1 MDFKEFVSWLTQE
14 LGRNIFVDYSSY
26 KMIAQNPTTQEWSKL
41 VKRLDQSPNRE
52 PFVKVRRGHKQ
63 QIAFSNM
70 EKIENLKLMQNKGF
84 LTIEWAGNERVSQ
97 ELGARR
103 PNRRDVLSNTIDE
116 IRAQLAQFASLD
128 LASRVARLEKSVLGE
143 AVTEEES
150 RGRIY
155 EIVSLLLPYLVGEG
169 EDISISSIVD
179 RIGILKNFRTPEGR
193 CTLDRLTLMKTV
205 LELVRDRPEVFSVR
219 DAENRD
225 IGASHVYVH
234 SGDNL
239 IMLRLY
245 PRQGLYY
252 NLHHLGQGRSPLTNS
267 LVKTMRG
274 EFTEISRLLRS
285 LRLRTDV
292 TAQMVFTIACG
303 VADPKWY
310 FADETN
316 EILADINKQLTTQGC
331 QLVQSNGLWF
341 ISKVARR
348 SDRY

>member
-14 LGRNIFVDYSSY
+14 LGRNTFVDYSSY
-26 KMIAQNPTTQEWSKL
+26 KMIAKNPTTQEWSKL
-41 VKRLDQSPNRE
+41 VKHLDQSPDRE
-52 PFVKVRRGHKQ
+52 PFVKVRRGSKR

-70 EKIENLKLMQNKGF
+70 KKIETLKLMQNKGL
-84 LTIEWAGNERVSQ
+84 LTIEWAGKERVSQ
-97 ELGARR
+97 ELGPRR
-103 PNRRDVLSNTIDE
+103 PNRRDVLSDTIDE

-143 AVTEEES
+143 TVTIEES

-155 EIVSLLLPYLVGEG
+155 EIVSLLLPYLVEEG
-169 EDISISSIVD
+169 EDVSIGSIVD
-179 RIGILKNFRTPEGR
+179 RVGILKNFHIREGHG
-193 CTLDRLTLMKTV
+193 TIDRLTLMKTV
-205 LELVRDRPEVFSVR
+205 LELVRDKPEVFRVR

-225 IGASHVYVH
+225 IGASHVSVH
-234 SGDNL
+234 GGDNL

-252 NLHHLGQGRSPLTNS
+252 NLHHLGEGRSPITNS
-267 LVKTMRG
+267 LVNTMRG
-274 EFTEISRLLRS
+274 EFTEISGLIKS

-292 TAQMVFTIACG
+292 TPQMVLTIACG

-316 EILADINKQLTTQGC
+316 KVITGINKQLTTRGY
-331 QLVQSNGLWF
+331 QLIESNGLWF
-341 ISKVARR
+341 ISKVAHK
-348 SDRY
+348 SERY